1 MKLLNLW
8 VFVTVVALCCFK
20 EGALAPVGNP
30 ESVGNSLDQNFFAIY
45 FVFQALEIMLQI
57 PQWHCMRYRK
67 FELVRRCRGYK
78 NSLRRL

>member
-30 ESVGNSLDQNFFAIY
+30 ES
-45 FVFQALEIMLQI
+45 ALEIMLQI

>member
-1 MKLLNLW
+1 MKLVKL
-8 VFVTVVALCCFK
+8 FVVLAVVVACFRGC
-20 EGALAPVGNP
+20 GAVPVGNP
-30 ESVGNSLDQNFFAIY
+30 ETAIELM
-45 FVFQALEIMLQI
+45 AQI

>member
-1 MKLLNLW
+1 MKLLNLC
-8 VFVTVVALCCFK
+8 VFVTVVALCCFR
-20 EGALAPVGNP
+20 EGTFAPVGNP
-30 ESVGNSLDQNFFAIY
+30 ES
-45 FVFQALEIMLQI
+45 ALEIMLQI

>member
-1 MKLLNLW
+1 MKLLL
-8 VFVTVVALCCFK
+8 FVVLAVVVACMWGC
-20 EGALAPVGNP
+20 EALPVGSP
-30 ESVGNSLDQNFFAIY
+30 ETAIELM
-45 FVFQALEIMLQI
+45 AQI